1 MYSMPV
7 RTVWTFFT
15 SPVMQWPAYML
26 PRVASSQP
34 GTKMGRFFCS
44 GGQQPAVLGIDLVGR
59 FKIAGEQNLVH
70 ELVREEALAGLV
82 GADPF
87 LEHFVLDAAH
97 GLHLGDAGV
106 GDAVHVAGEQLGF
119 VGGGEVAV
127 VGHALV
133 EVVRD
138 EVEDVFFEIRAG
150 AADAVN
156 LVLADHFG
164 ERKAELGCAHG
175 AADGD
180 EHFSAGGEVLV
191 VGFGGVDEG
200 GSVEMAIVVLDKRSN
215 CRHDLCETP
224 VPKLTQMNQCKM
236 NAQGRAGS
244 GLCVQAR
251 AEPSEKDLGFGG
263 WSAGPAFWSCLGSL

>member
-15 SPVMQWPAYML
+15 SPRDAVAGVHVAEGRVFPAGNEHGQIFL
-26 PRVASSQP
+26 R
-34 GTKMGRFFCS
+34 
-44 GGQQPAVLGIDLVGR
+44 GGEQPAIFGIDLVGL
-59 FKIAGEQNLVH
+59 FEIAGEQNLVH

-82 GADPF
+82 GADPL
-87 LEHFVLDAAH
+87 LEHLVLDAAH

-133 EVVRD
+133 KVVSD
-138 EVEDVFFEIRAG
+138 EVEDVFLEIGAG

-156 LVLADHFG
+156 LVLADHLG
-164 ERKAELGCAHG
+164 EREAELGGAHG

-180 EHFSAGGEVLV
+180 EHFAAGGEVLV
-191 VGFGGVDEG
+191 VAFGRVNQRG
-200 GSVEMAIVVLDKRSN
+200 GVEMAIVVLDKRGN
-215 CRHDLCETP
+215 GRHCALLLPLT
-224 VPKLTQMNQCKM
+224 KLPQWNQQKM
-236 NAQGRAGS
+236 NRERRAG
-244 GLCVQAR
+244 GTIGHC
-251 AEPSEKDLGFGG
+251 
-263 WSAGPAFWSCLGSL
+263 